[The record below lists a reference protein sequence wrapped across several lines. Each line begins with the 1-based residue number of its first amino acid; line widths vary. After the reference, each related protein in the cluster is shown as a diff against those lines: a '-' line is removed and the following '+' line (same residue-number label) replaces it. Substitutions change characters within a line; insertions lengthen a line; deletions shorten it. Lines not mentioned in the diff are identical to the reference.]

1 MRLRKG
7 IYYHY
12 VHHMR
17 YSLMYVNIHHET
29 LKIIFDHLEGGGT
42 ISLFHAHMV
51 PILSIECTFKTLNTH
66 SLYTTPHASKSLG
79 SYSRHLNEIDGLRK
93 AKYM

>member
-17 YSLMYVNIHHET
+17 YSIMYVIKHHET
-29 LKIIFDHLEGGGT
+29 LKIIFDYLERGGAN
-42 ISLFHAHMV
+42 SLFHAHMV
-51 PILSIECTFKTLNTH
+51 PILSIECTSKTQTIH
-66 SLYTTPHASKSLG
+66 IT
-79 SYSRHLNEIDGLRK
+79 SYLKVPWLLLK
-93 AKYM
+93 AREWN